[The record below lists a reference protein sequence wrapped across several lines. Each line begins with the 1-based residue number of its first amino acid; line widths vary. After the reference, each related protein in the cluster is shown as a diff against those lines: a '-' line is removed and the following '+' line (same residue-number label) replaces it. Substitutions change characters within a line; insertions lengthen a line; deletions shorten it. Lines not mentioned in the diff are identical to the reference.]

1 MHNAV
6 PALKL
11 RSGGTL
17 PQLGLGTWPMD
28 DAQAAAA
35 VALAIGQGYRLI
47 DTAENY
53 RNEQGVGEGIRA
65 AGVSREALF
74 ITSKFNREWH
84 SIAGARQACI
94 NSLERL
100 GLDYLDLLLIHWPN
114 PQQGRYVEAFAGLQ
128 QLQQEGLVRAI
139 GTSNFKPDHLQIL
152 LQHDMVP
159 EVNQIQLDPYH
170 PRAELIPLHVQHGI
184 ITEAWSPLGRAG
196 ELLQDPVVVD
206 IARQHGRTPAQVV
219 LRWSTQSGFVV
230 VPKSADALRLQ
241 QNLSIFEFSLSDEDM
256 LQLGVLGRPDPA
268 MLDADSFGH

>member
-1 MHNAV
+1 MKNAV

-11 RSGGTL
+11 KSGGML

-65 AGVSREALF
+65 AGVAREELF
-74 ITSKFNREWH
+74 ITTKFNREWH
-84 SIAGARQACI
+84 SIAGARQACS
-94 NSLERL
+94 NSLQRL

-152 LQHDMVP
+152 LQHGMVP

-170 PRAELIPLHVQHGI
+170 PRAELIPLHAQHGI

-196 ELLQDPVVVD
+196 ELLHDPVVVD
-206 IARQHGRTPAQVV
+206 IARQHGKSAAQVV
-219 LRWSTQSGFVV
+219 LRWVTQSGFVAI
-230 VPKSADALRLQ
+230 PKSADSVRLQ
-241 QNLSIFEFSLSDEDM
+241 QNLSIFEFSLTGEDM
-256 LQLGVLGRPDPA
+256 QRLDSVGRPDPD
-268 MLDADSFGH
+268 MLDADIFGH

>member
-1 MHNAV
+1 MKAAV
-6 PALKL
+6 PTLKL
-11 RSGGTL
+11 KSGGEL

-28 DAQAAAA
+28 DAQAAVA
-35 VALAIGQGYRLI
+35 VSLAIRHGYRLI

-53 RNEQGVGEGIRA
+53 RNEKGVGEGIRTS
-65 AGVSREALF
+65 GVSREELF
-74 ITSKFNREWH
+74 ITTKFNREWH

-94 NSLERL
+94 NSLEQL

-139 GTSNFKPDHLQIL
+139 GTSNFKPDHLQTL
-152 LQHDMVP
+152 FQHGMVP

-170 PRAELIPLHVQHGI
+170 PRAELIPLHEQHGI

-196 ELLQDPVVVD
+196 ELLQDAVVVE
-206 IARQHGRTPAQVV
+206 IARQHDKTPAQIV

-230 VPKSADALRLQ
+230 VPKSADSLRLQ
-241 QNLSIFEFSLSDEDM
+241 QNLSIFEFALSNEEL
-256 LQLGVLGRPDPA
+256 LQLGVLGRPDPE
-268 MLDADSFGH
+268 MLDADAFGH